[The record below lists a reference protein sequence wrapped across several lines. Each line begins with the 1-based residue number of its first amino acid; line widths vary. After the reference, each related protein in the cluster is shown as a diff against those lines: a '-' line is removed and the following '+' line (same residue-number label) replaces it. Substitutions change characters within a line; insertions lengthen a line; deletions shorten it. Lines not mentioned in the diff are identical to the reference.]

1 MNQSKQ
7 ILSIGTPLPG
17 KVLLP
22 SGKRDHELQLMGE
35 VVP

>member
-1 MNQSKQ
+1 MNQPKQ
-7 ILSIGTPLPG
+7 ILPIDTPREA
-17 KVLLP
+17 LLP

>member
-1 MNQSKQ
+1 MNKPKQ
-7 ILSIGTPLPG
+7 ILPIGTTLR

-22 SGKRDHELQLMGE
+22 SGKRDHELQIMGE

>member
-1 MNQSKQ
+1 MNRSKQ
-7 ILSIGTPLPG
+7 ILSIGTPPR
-17 KVLLP
+17 KALLP